1 MSTYLHNI
9 EEISRLSMT
18 ERLKLWK
25 QARADKAKQE
35 TASSS
40 GGRKALYERFQTVS
54 SNSDKKLDSVGDSQN
69 YDPNNFDEQ
78 KVKLKKKVKRSQ
90 EGKPVLHNLSPS
102 GAVEPQIKEARQ
114 RSSFGSTGS
123 SGGKKKK
130 GSSRRSSSGSTGSTI
145 SSSPKI
151 SAKKHAEA
159 IEALETRKDEEIRQS
174 GPQAPNINEKQ

>member
-1 MSTYLHNI
+1 MSKYLHNI

-54 SNSDKKLDSVGDSQN
+54 SNSDKKSDSVGDKQN

-102 GAVEPQIKEARQ
+102 SALELQTRDER
-114 RSSFGSTGS
+114 
-123 SGGKKKK
+123 
-130 GSSRRSSSGSTGSTI
+130 RRSSLG
-145 SSSPKI
+145 
-151 SAKKHAEA
+151 
-159 IEALETRKDEEIRQS
+159 AL
-174 GPQAPNINEKQ
+174 